1 MDRIVG
7 FSSLEGSISGMAH
20 LQALILP
27 LVQPARHPVEVDVDV
42 ETVEVAS
49 TEVVVVA

>member
-1 MDRIVG
+1 
-7 FSSLEGSISGMAH
+7 MAH

-27 LVQPARHPVEVDVDV
+27 LAQLARHPVEVDVDV

-49 TEVVVVA
+49 AEVVVVA